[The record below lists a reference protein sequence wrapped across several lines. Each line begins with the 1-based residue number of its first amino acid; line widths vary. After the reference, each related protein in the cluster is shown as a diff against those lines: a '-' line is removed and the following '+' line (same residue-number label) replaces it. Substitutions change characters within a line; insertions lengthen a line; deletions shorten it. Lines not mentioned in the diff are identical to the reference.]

1 MYYCMFVK
9 ITVVIIYLNIKPFAL
24 RISQR
29 DINIANV
36 HYHNVCNVDDVKN
49 FSKSLLPLKLVNPT
63 PLELQEVEWIIVTE
77 ENIEEVWQLLKDKNE
92 GVALFALR
100 HGDYERLALNI
111 KDIRAQLGEYIVIL
125 KKYREY
131 YESE

>member
-1 MYYCMFVK
+1 MKKYIILAVAVLFLLGSSSQPKVK
-9 ITVVIIYLNIKPFAL
+9 EVPITSTAIEK
-24 RISQR
+24 
-29 DINIANV
+29 
-36 HYHNVCNVDDVKN
+36 
-49 FSKSLLPLKLVNPT
+49 LPLSLPNPT

-111 KDIRAQLGEYIVIL
+111 KDIRAQIGEYVIVL

-131 YESE
+131 YESDK

>member
-1 MYYCMFVK
+1 MKNYIMLAVAVLFLVGCSSTPKVK
-9 ITVVIIYLNIKPFAL
+9 EIAITSTAIEK
-24 RISQR
+24 
-29 DINIANV
+29 
-36 HYHNVCNVDDVKN
+36 
-49 FSKSLLPLKLVNPT
+49 LPLSIPNPQ

-131 YESE
+131 YESDK

>member
-1 MYYCMFVK
+1 MKKYIMLAVAVLFLVGCSSTPKVK
-9 ITVVIIYLNIKPFAL
+9 EVAITSTAIEK
-24 RISQR
+24 
-29 DINIANV
+29 
-36 HYHNVCNVDDVKN
+36 
-49 FSKSLLPLKLVNPT
+49 LPLSLPNPT

-111 KDIRAQLGEYIVIL
+111 KDIRATIGEYVVVL
-125 KKYREY
+125 KQYREY
-131 YESE
+131 YEGDTPQERN

>member
-1 MYYCMFVK
+1 MMK
-9 ITVVIIYLNIKPFAL
+9 KLII
-24 RISQR
+24 
-29 DINIANV
+29 
-36 HYHNVCNVDDVKN
+36 
-49 FSKSLLPLKLVNPT
+49 LLPLLAFFLVGCSSTPKVKEIAITSTAIEKLPLSIPNPQ

-131 YESE
+131 YESDK

>member
-1 MYYCMFVK
+1 MLAVVVLFLVGCSSTPKVK
-9 ITVVIIYLNIKPFAL
+9 EIAITSTAIEK
-24 RISQR
+24 
-29 DINIANV
+29 
-36 HYHNVCNVDDVKN
+36 
-49 FSKSLLPLKLVNPT
+49 LPLSIPNPQ

-111 KDIRAQLGEYIVIL
+111 KDIRAQLGEYVIIL

-131 YESE
+131 YESDK

>member
-1 MYYCMFVK
+1 MKNYIMLAVAVLFLVGCSSTPKVK
-9 ITVVIIYLNIKPFAL
+9 EVAITTTAIEK
-24 RISQR
+24 
-29 DINIANV
+29 
-36 HYHNVCNVDDVKN
+36 
-49 FSKSLLPLKLVNPT
+49 LPLSLPNPQ

-111 KDIRAQLGEYIVIL
+111 KDIRATIGEYVVVL
-125 KKYREY
+125 KQYREY
-131 YESE
+131 YEGDTPQERN

>member
-1 MYYCMFVK
+1 MKNYIMLAVIVLFLVGCSSTPKVK
-9 ITVVIIYLNIKPFAL
+9 EIAITSTAIEK
-24 RISQR
+24 
-29 DINIANV
+29 
-36 HYHNVCNVDDVKN
+36 
-49 FSKSLLPLKLVNPT
+49 LPLSIPNPQ

-77 ENIEEVWQLLKDKNE
+77 KNIEEVWQLLQDKNE
-92 GVALFALR
+92 GIALFALR

-131 YESE
+131 YESDK